1 MIFCFFCWLLSR
13 TKIDMSGVE
22 VINLLKFEVCFRR
35 LLLVQQFSLSL
46 SIKLLER
53 FQFYVSKINQ
63 SLLKDFQYFTCFND
77 AWCVL
82 HNQGYISEK
91 HVVKKQFL
99 VHFIIVYIHQ
109 KTMILTFHKSIY
121 LTQKFHVNL
130 AKDLAKR
137 TAT

>member
-77 AWCVL
+77 AWCVS
-82 HNQGYISEK
+82 HNQDYPSQK
-91 HVVKKQFL
+91 HVVKKQFP
-99 VHFIIVYIHQ
+99 VHFVIVYLNQ
-109 KTMILTFHKSIY
+109 KTMLLTFRRYIY
-121 LTQKFHVNL
+121 LAQKFHVKL
-130 AKDLAKR
+130 AKHLANR